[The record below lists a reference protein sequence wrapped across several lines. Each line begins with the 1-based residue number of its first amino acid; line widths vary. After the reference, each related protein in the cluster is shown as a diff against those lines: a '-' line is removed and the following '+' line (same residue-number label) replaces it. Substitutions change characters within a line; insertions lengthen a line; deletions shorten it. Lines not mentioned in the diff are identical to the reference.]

1 MKKKPRCKVCKAV
14 VIQEVDG
21 FLLGFCWCPVC
32 DEFRDD
38 FFGDAEMDRLE
49 NKIEEVTYEI

>member
-1 MKKKPRCKVCKAV
+1 MKKKPRCKICKAV

-32 DEFRDD
+32 DEFRDE
-38 FFGDAEMDRLE
+38 FFGDAEMDKLE
-49 NKIEEVTYEI
+49 NKTKIKE